1 MRIMSQKETWFFK
14 TRSMR
19 PRQRVVVIAS
29 LLMLAVGIG
38 VPSGSAQTTKG
49 PRLAVQVDGL
59 ILFGGRSEFSS
70 PVAFSPFLA
79 FELGILSRFSLR
91 VGFSPPLGGQSGQ
104 QAFATH
110 VAFNA
115 WLGRGPDFIETG
127 VGSYYQNTWCN
138 GQPDYKAYTL
148 YLGWRHVSRSV
159 VFRIGGIAGLT
170 REGKPAVG
178 IGLGFGRSLGS
189 RIS

>member
-1 MRIMSQKETWFFK
+1 
-14 TRSMR
+14 MR
-19 PRQRVVVIAS
+19 PRQQVVVIAL
-29 LLMLAVGIG
+29 LLMFAIGIG
-38 VPSGSAQTTKG
+38 VPSGLAQTAKG

-59 ILFGGRSEFSS
+59 MLFRGESESYGR
-70 PVAFSPFLA
+70 VAFSPFLA

-91 VGFSPPLGGQSGQ
+91 VGFSPPLGGESGQ

-110 VAFNA
+110 LAFNA

-138 GQPDYKAYTL
+138 GRPDYRAYTL

-170 REGKPAVG
+170 HEGEPVVG
-178 IGLGFGRSLGS
+178 IGLGFGRSLAS